1 MATPRTDVA
10 DPVVFSTVKDLDI
23 VPCSFERAG
32 AMPAGGEAVDHST
45 ALRAGGEFECFQS
58 SPQPGDALLIGLS
71 NAVPSCAVVIRMDC
85 RVRGVGVRPDWPP
98 LIWEAWTG
106 SGWTAVRPRPGRD
119 RRDEQGR

>member
-32 AMPAGGEAVDHST
+32 AMAANGEAVDHST
-45 ALRAGGEFECFQS
+45 ALRSGREFECFQH

-71 NAVPSCAVVIRMDC
+71 NAVPSCAVVIRMNC
-85 RVRGVGVRPDWPP
+85 RVSGVGVRPGLAAAD
-98 LIWEAWTG
+98 LG
-106 SGWTAVRPRPGRD
+106 GLDRRRLDRLRPGPGRH
-119 RRDEQGR
+119 RRG